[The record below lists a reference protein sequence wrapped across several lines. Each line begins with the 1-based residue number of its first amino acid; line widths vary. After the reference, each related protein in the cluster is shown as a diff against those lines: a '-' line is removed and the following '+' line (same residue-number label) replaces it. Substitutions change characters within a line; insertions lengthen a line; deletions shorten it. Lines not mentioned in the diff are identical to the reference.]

1 MICVTFSE
9 TFWHIRLYKK
19 DASFQVKLF
28 KHPHLLL
35 LQVRNSIFKLPGG
48 RLRLG
53 ESGRWTD
60 HHTSNRKGESCSV
73 MGYFSKGSLNWEP
86 FELNV
91 QILMD

>member
-1 MICVTFSE
+1 MICVTFNE

-19 DASFQVKLF
+19 NASFQVKLF

-35 LQVRNSIFKLPGG
+35 LQVRNFIFKLLGG

-60 HHTSNRKGESCSV
+60 HHTSNRKGESCLV
-73 MGYFSKGSLNWEP
+73 MGYFSKGLLKWEP
-86 FELNV
+86 FEFNV
-91 QILMD
+91 